1 MATVAAVAHV
11 RKANR
16 GPSAA
21 AENRAALVTA
31 ARELFATAGFGAPL
45 SAVARRAGVG
55 QGSLYRHFP
64 DRASLALAVFDGNV
78 TELESLAAERTTT
91 LDDLFARIIEQT
103 VASVAFLDL
112 VTSADERMAA
122 VRTRVAR
129 LLAGKL
135 DQARREGT
143 VRPDVTADDL
153 LLVIAM
159 LAGVLSSA
167 SAEARPAAAERSWAL
182 LRRSIRP

>member
-1 MATVAAVAHV
+1 MAYV

-21 AENRAALVTA
+21 AANRAALVTA
-31 ARELFATAGFGAPL
+31 ARELFATTGFDAPL

-64 DRASLALAVFDGNV
+64 DRASLALAVFEGNV
-78 TELESLAAERTTT
+78 AELESLAAEPATT

-103 VASVAFLDL
+103 VASVAFLDV

-122 VRTRVAR
+122 VRHRVTE
-129 LLAGKL
+129 LLAAKL
-135 DQARREGT
+135 DQARRDGA
-143 VRPDVTADDL
+143 VRADVTTGDL
-153 LLVIAM
+153 LLVVGM
-159 LAGVLSSA
+159 LAGVLK
-167 SAEARPAAAERSWAL
+167 RTPAADLSAVAARAWTL
-182 LRRSIRP
+182 LRRSI